1 MGKVLALSPV
11 AVFILLCLHLGIAFP
26 ALAAKEQVIVGYFSH
41 PDKWDE
47 EDIQARGGKVKYRY
61 HIIPAIAAEVDETE
75 IGRIKK
81 NPKVRYVEPDYELHI
96 VQTIPNDLHP
106 NLWGLNNTGVYAGG
120 TPDADIDAPE
130 AWDIQTGSE
139 NVVVAVIDTGL
150 DYNHVDL
157 SSNAWTNPGEIPGN
171 GVDDDNNG
179 YVDDFY
185 GYDFYH
191 GDSDPLDDHG
201 HGTHCSGTI
210 AAVGNN
216 GIGIVGI
223 NWRARIMALK
233 AFNQY
238 GSGSTLAAIASIE
251 YVAMMKQR
259 GIPVVAMSNS
269 WGNTTYS
276 QSMHDAISA
285 ANDEGILFVAAAGN
299 YSRDNDATPFYPAS
313 YNVPNVISVAA
324 SDYNDNLASFSCYGA
339 TSVDLAAPGVSILST
354 VLGNGYSYWNG
365 TSMATPH
372 VTGVAAL
379 VRAEFPGITHIDIKG
394 RILGGVDPI
403 PGLAGKVATG
413 GRLNARGALD
423 GAAPPPD
430 PPEPPSPPAGLVATA
445 GYQQINLDW
454 NDNTEP
460 ELTGYRIYRST
471 TPGAPYSLTGT
482 ATQSSYT
489 DTSVNGA
496 STYYYV
502 VTALCN
508 QGGESDYSNE
518 ANATT
523 PPTPPNGL
531 VAAAGDGQVSLNWN
545 NSAGSVTYNVYRRTI
560 NTGYNCIATA
570 VPVSEYTDTGLA
582 NGTTY
587 YYVVTAV
594 GTVTDEESGYSNEA
608 SATPHE
614 ITAGTLH
621 VMGNSSVR
629 YSDNVWYS
637 IGSGRYADFQFE
649 TLSVPAGKIITSV
662 DIRVE
667 HWEDGGFKGNVEWI
681 VEGVSKTDVPLRAV
695 DYTDSWDVTTIVG
708 SPDVLS
714 LVLRIQ
720 NNSTKIKKTNID
732 YIYAQVEWGT
742 PDNDPPD
749 QVKGLAVN
757 TVSSSRLDLSWNPNT
772 ESDLDHYNVYR
783 SDTSGAPYDLIASP
797 GTNSYSDTGLV
808 PSTTYYYVVEAVDS
822 SWNKGPQSAEASGT
836 TSALPEGSTMYVK
849 SITFSTKVAG
859 PNIFL
864 YTDVKVVD
872 GNARPLGNVEVDMTL
887 TLDGEV
893 GWSYGST
900 TGSDGV
906 VRFTN
911 SKASAG
917 EYKAQ
922 VEDLTLTN
930 HIWDQ
935 NRGVIWSNCKL
946 LDNGAVV
953 QGAALTSGL
962 FGFGLFQNAPNPF
975 NPETWIPYALGSP
988 ERVVIRIHDMA
999 GRQVKILDL
1008 GEQDAGVYMSKGKA
1022 AYWDGSNES
1031 GEEVSS
1037 GIYFYTLE
1045 AGSFR
1050 ATRKMLVI
1058 R

>member
-1 MGKVLALSPV
+1 MKKILAISPV
-11 AVFILLCLHLGIAFP
+11 AVLALFCLHLAIAFP
-26 ALAAKEQVIVGYFSH
+26 AFAAKKQVIVGYFSH

-47 EDIQARGGKVKYRY
+47 EDIQTRGGKVKYRY

-75 IGRIKK
+75 IDKIKK
-81 NPKVRYVEPDYELHI
+81 SPKVKYVEPDYELHI

-106 NLWGLNNTGVYAGG
+106 NLWGLNNTGAYAGG
-120 TPDADIDAPE
+120 TPDADVDAPE

-139 NVVVAVIDTGL
+139 NVVIAVIDTGL

-157 SSNAWTNPGEIPGN
+157 AANAWTNPGEIPGN

-179 YVDDFY
+179 CVDDVY

-191 GDSDPLDDHG
+191 DSSDPLDDHG

-259 GIPVVAMSNS
+259 GVPVVAMSNS
-269 WGNTTYS
+269 WGNTTYT
-276 QSMHDAISA
+276 QSMKDAISA
-285 ANDEGILFVAAAGN
+285 ANSAGVLFIAAAGN

-354 VLGNGYSYWNG
+354 IPGDGYSSWNG

-379 VRAEFPGITHIDIKG
+379 VRAEFPGITHIDIKD
-394 RILGGVDPI
+394 RILEGVDPI
-403 PGLAGKVATG
+403 PGMAGKVATG

-423 GAAPPPD
+423 GASPPPD
-430 PPEPPSPPAGLVATA
+430 PPDPPSPPTDLVATP
-445 GYQQINLDW
+445 GYQQISLDW

-460 ELTGYRIYRST
+460 ELTGYRVYRSM
-471 TPGAPYSLTGT
+471 TPGAPYSLMGT

-489 DTSVNGA
+489 DASVNGA

-523 PPTPPNGL
+523 PPTPPTGL
-531 VAAAGDGQVSLNWN
+531 FAVAGDGQIGLNWN
-545 NSAGSVTYNVYRRTI
+545 NSAGSVTYNVYRRTM

-570 VPVSEYTDTGLA
+570 EPVSEYTDTGLV

-594 GTVTDEESGYSNEA
+594 GTVTNEESEYSNEA
-608 SATPHE
+608 SATPAE
-614 ITAGTLH
+614 ITAGTLY
-621 VMGNSSVR
+621 VVGNSSVR
-629 YSDNVWYS
+629 YSDNVRYS
-637 IGSGRYADFQFE
+637 IGSGSHADFQLE
-649 TLSVPAGKIITSV
+649 TLNVPAGKVITSV
-662 DIRVE
+662 VIYVE

-681 VEGVSKTDVPLRAV
+681 IEGVSKTDVPLRAV
-695 DYTDSWDVTTIVG
+695 DQTDSWDVTTIVG

-720 NNSTKIKKTNID
+720 NNSTKNKKTNID
-732 YIYAQVEWGT
+732 YIYAQVEWST
-742 PDNDPPD
+742 PDSDPPD
-749 QVKGLAVN
+749 QVKGLVVN

-783 SDTSGAPYDLIASP
+783 SGTSGAPYDLIASRA
-797 GTNSYSDTGLV
+797 TNSYSDTGLM

-822 SWNKGPQSAEASGT
+822 SWNEGPQSAEASGT
-836 TSALPEGSTMYVK
+836 TSAIPEGSYMYVK
-849 SITFSTKVAG
+849 SISFSTKVAG
-859 PNIFL
+859 PNVFL
-864 YTDVKVVD
+864 YTDIKVVD
-872 GNARPLGNVEVDMTL
+872 GDARPLGNVDVDMTL
-887 TLDGEV
+887 QRDSG
-893 GWSYGST
+893 GSWSYGGT

-906 VRFTN
+906 VRFTK
-911 SKASAG
+911 SKASSGGYTA
-917 EYKAQ
+917 EAKN
-922 VEDLTLTN
+922 LTLTDY
-930 HIWDQ
+930 IWDQ
-935 NRGVIWSNCKL
+935 TRGVKL
-946 LDNGAVV
+946 STCQLQDNGTVV
-953 QGAALTSGL
+953 QGAALASAL
-962 FGFGLFQNAPNPF
+962 NQFQLFQNAPNPF
-975 NPETWIPYALGSP
+975 NPETWIPYALGRP
-988 ERVVIRIHDMA
+988 ESVVIRIYDMT
-999 GRQVKILDL
+999 GRLVKTLDL
-1008 GEQDAGVYMSKGKA
+1008 GEQDAGGYISREKA